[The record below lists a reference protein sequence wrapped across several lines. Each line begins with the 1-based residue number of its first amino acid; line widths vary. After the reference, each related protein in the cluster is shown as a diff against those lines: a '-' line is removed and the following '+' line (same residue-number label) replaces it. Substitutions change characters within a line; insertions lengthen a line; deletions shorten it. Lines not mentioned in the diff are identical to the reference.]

1 LIDKIGN
8 RSAALLFCTLI
19 AIGSLV
25 VAGAPSLPNS
35 SPFFIYLLMLTGR
48 FVFGIGSEASYVV
61 QNSMCV
67 EWFQGRHLAKAMAFT
82 TTIARLGSIMAFNTE
97 LTISTY
103 FGNYLHALWFASL
116 TCVFSLVT
124 CMVYVIMDRWAK
136 LTYQKNG
143 GIVVEAES
151 NKVTFRDLKRL
162 SSRYWLCAA
171 IATTIYTA
179 IYTFRSLSSPYISR
193 KFDYDNEWALF
204 CVSIIDIS
212 SMLTSSLFGWLV
224 DRTGYRGYLVIVGN
238 VLAVVGFL
246 VIGLTELNPLV
257 AVVLLGIHFALMPA
271 ALWSLQKALEM
282 DILWPSVHICL
293 LYLKYRPGIAILV
306 DQRIEGTAFAFVSA
320 LINLGTSVMFPI
332 AGYVGDSLGFQFF
345 CLLLA
350 FLSGISVTLAI
361 MWNIV
366 DARNQTPVLNVR
378 SR

>member
-271 ALWSLQKALEM
+271 ALW
-282 DILWPSVHICL
+282 
-293 LYLKYRPGIAILV
+293 PGIAILV